1 VASVTYEHVTK
12 RFGEVVAVDDFSLEV
27 KDKEF
32 LVLVGPSGCGKTT
45 CLRMLAGLEQATEGE
60 IYIGDRMVNDVAPK
74 DRDIAMVFQNYALY
88 PHMNVFDNMAYGLK
102 LRGMKKA
109 DIRERV
115 ETAASELGVGNL
127 LERKPKELSGG
138 QQQRVALG
146 RAIVRE
152 PQAFLMDEP
161 LSNLDA
167 QLRVDARAMLI
178 KLHQEVGTTFIYVT
192 HDQIEAMTMGERIA
206 VMSEGVCQQLDTP
219 QTLYDHPA
227 NLFVAKFIGSPSMNL
242 FDAELAGTSKEMF
255 VDTGFFHAPVPEE
268 QARLLAQRLG
278 QKIVFGIRPEHIHDR
293 QFAPPRLREAPVT
306 AMVDVV
312 EAMGSETHVHLML
325 DGNVFVARVDPRTS
339 ATSGNDLDVVLNMD
353 CLHLFDA
360 DTGEALLQK
369 EPIC

>member
-1 VASVTYEHVTK
+1 MASVIYEHVTK
-12 RFGEVVAVDDFSLEV
+12 RFGDVVAVEDFSLQV
-27 KDKEF
+27 QDKEF

-115 ETAASELGVGNL
+115 ERAASDLGVANL

-178 KLHQEVGTTFIYVT
+178 KLHQDVGTTFIYVT

-206 VMSEGVCQQLDTP
+206 VMNEGVCQQLDTP

-227 NLFVAKFIGSPSMNL
+227 NIFVARFIGSPSMNF
-242 FDAELAGTSKEMF
+242 FDAELRGTSEEMY
-255 VDTGFFHAPVPEE
+255 VDMGFFQAPVPEE
-268 QARLLAQRLG
+268 QTPLLTRWLG
-278 QKIVFGIRPEHIHDR
+278 QKVVFGIRPEHIHDR
-293 QFAPPRLREAPVT
+293 QFAPPRLREAHVT

-312 EAMGSETHVHLML
+312 EAMGSETHVHLMV
-325 DGNVFVARVDPRTS
+325 DGAAFVARVDPRTS
-339 ATSGNDLDVVLNMD
+339 ATAGNELDVVLNMD

-360 DTGEALLQK
+360 KTGEALLQAQ
-369 EPIC
+369 PVC

>member
-1 VASVTYEHVTK
+1 VASVTYDHVTK
-12 RFGEVVAVDDFSLEV
+12 QFGDVVAVNDFSLEV

-102 LRGMKKA
+102 LRGMKKT
-109 DIRERV
+109 DIRGRV
-115 ETAASELGVGNL
+115 ERAATDLGVGNL

-178 KLHQEVGTTFIYVT
+178 KLHQDVGTTFIYVT

-206 VMSEGVCQQLDTP
+206 VMNEGICQQLDTP
-219 QTLYDHPA
+219 QTLYDFPA
-227 NLFVAKFIGSPSMNL
+227 NLFVARFIGSPSMNF
-242 FDAELAGTSKEMF
+242 FDAELRGTSEEMY
-255 VDTGFFHAPVPEE
+255 VDTRFFEASVPEE
-268 QARLLAQRLG
+268 QARLLDQRIG
-278 QKIVFGIRPEHIHDR
+278 QKVVFGIRPEHIHDR

-306 AMVDVV
+306 AKVDVV
-312 EAMGSETHVHLML
+312 EAMGPETHVHLKAN
-325 DGNVFVARVDPRTS
+325 GNTFVARVDPRTS
-339 ATSGNDLDVVLNMD
+339 AVAGNDLEVVLNMD

-360 DTGEALLQK
+360 ETGDALLQAQ
-369 EPIC
+369 PVC

>member
-1 VASVTYEHVTK
+1 VASVTYDHVTK

-27 KDKEF
+27 KDREF

-45 CLRMLAGLEQATEGE
+45 CLRMLAGLEQTTEGE

-102 LRGMKKA
+102 LRGMKKPEV
-109 DIRERV
+109 RQRV
-115 ETAASELGVGNL
+115 EGAASELGVDNL

-152 PQAFLMDEP
+152 PQVFLMDEP

-178 KLHQEVGTTFIYVT
+178 KLHQDVGTTFIYVT

-206 VMSEGVCQQLDTP
+206 VMNEGVCQQLDTP
-219 QTLYDHPA
+219 QILYDHPA
-227 NLFVAKFIGSPSMNL
+227 NLFVARFIGSPSMNL
-242 FDAELAGTSKEMF
+242 FDAELTGTSEEMF
-255 VDTGFFHAPVPEE
+255 VDTGFFRAPLPEE
-268 QARLLAQRLG
+268 RARLLSPRLG
-278 QKIVFGIRPEHIHDR
+278 QKVVFGIRPEHIHDR

-325 DGNVFVARVDPRTS
+325 AGKVFVARVDPRTS
-339 ATSGNDLDVVLNMD
+339 ATSGNELDVVLNMD
-353 CLHLFDA
+353 SLHLFDA
-360 DTGEALLQK
+360 KTGEALLEKQ
-369 EPIC
+369 PVC